1 MVAKRIYCM
10 MTFFL
15 IFALLVLN
23 LFVVA
28 ALADDLSEAEIA
40 KIEEIIIEEI
50 ITAFA
55 SDPELGMKL
64 LKDLAEENPE
74 LAVLALVELAKETPE
89 KAVMAI
95 VNLAEINPKVTAE
108 ALVAIGECYTEI
120 AKNEPELAATLKAVL
135 CQSITGMVESGTGRG
150 AGVAAVVVNSCKQS
164 NPELGETIEEEAVAA
179 GLERSYLL
187 AASPIMP

>member
-1 MVAKRIYCM
+1 MVARRTYGV
-10 MTFFL
+10 MTCFL
-15 IFALLVLN
+15 IFALLVSN
-23 LFVVA
+23 LSIPA
-28 ALADDLSEAEIA
+28 ALAQDLSEAEIE
-40 KIEEIIIEEI
+40 KIEEI

-74 LAVLALVELAKETPE
+74 LAVLAIVKLAEEIPE

-95 VNLAEINPKVTAE
+95 INLVETNPKVA
-108 ALVAIGECYTEI
+108 AGGLVAIGQLSTEL
-120 AKNEPELAATLKAVL
+120 AETQPELAAILKAVL
-135 CQSITGMVESGTGRG
+135 SQSITGLVESGTGRG
-150 AGVAAVVVNSCKQS
+150 AGVAAVVVQSCKEID
-164 NPELGETIEEEAVAA
+164 PGLGESLEEEAVAA